1 VLRRLLI
8 PLAALVLVPVAGAA
22 AAPSGVQV
30 APCPGKPG
38 VLCGSLDVPLDRG
51 HPGQG
56 TITVHFQIHRRTDT
70 SKPALEPVLGI
81 EGGPGLASS
90 PSANMYGF
98 LLGPVAERHD
108 LITVDLRGTGASGA
122 IHCPRLQGGVGPYP
136 VSVGRCAQRLGDAAN
151 TYGTAA
157 AVDDVAAILT
167 GLRTGKVDVY
177 GDSYGT
183 YAAQALA
190 VRHPDLVRAVVLD
203 GAFPVDNSF
212 DPFEREESARIRTGW
227 SAVCARALG
236 CPPGDVLDV
245 IGGLAAELDRNPLR
259 GTALDADGFRH
270 HIDLDGAGL
279 AQLVV
284 GADFS
289 YGIFRDLPA
298 AARSYDAG
306 DPAPLL
312 RIAAENDAS
321 GGSGAATLYSEG
333 AYAAV
338 ACHDYPTIWHRSA
351 SLDARRAQ
359 LADAIRA
366 LPEDVFAPFA
376 KDVWLR
382 SQDEN
387 QLVRGCLDWP
397 QPKPADPAV
406 PSGAQYPDM
415 PVLVVNGDLDF
426 ATPLEDAQRAAALFP
441 NSTMVDVHNTGHITA
456 LYDFDFCVSE
466 IVRRFFTTLDAGDT
480 GCASRIE
487 EVHVAPAFPR
497 SLATTPAATGAGT
510 VDGRRAAWA
519 AVATVGDAFARWQLM
534 YSSRGHGLRGGSFTT
549 SGKYFAHSPVSLV
562 FHDARFV
569 PGLRVSGPAVWDRR
583 DLTIDAD
590 VTVTGPNGLHGTLHI
605 TWRTNVQRAVAT
617 VAGTVGGV
625 AVRATTPAL

>member
-1 VLRRLLI
+1 
-8 PLAALVLVPVAGAA
+8 
-22 AAPSGVQV
+22 
-30 APCPGKPG
+30 
-38 VLCGSLDVPLDRG
+38 
-51 HPGQG
+51 
-56 TITVHFQIHRRTDT
+56 
-70 SKPALEPVLGI
+70 
-81 EGGPGLASS
+81 
-90 PSANMYGF
+90 M
-98 LLGPVAERHD
+98 
-108 LITVDLRGTGASGA
+108 
-122 IHCPRLQGGVGPYP
+122 
-136 VSVGRCAQRLGDAAN
+136 
-151 TYGTAA
+151 
-157 AVDDVAAILT
+157 
-167 GLRTGKVDVY
+167 
-177 GDSYGT
+177 
-183 YAAQALA
+183 
-190 VRHPDLVRAVVLD
+190 LD
-203 GAFPVDNSF
+203 GAFPVDDSF

-227 SAVCARALG
+227 SGVCARALG
-236 CPPGDVLDV
+236 CPSGDVLAV
-245 IGGLAAELDRNPLR
+245 IGGLAAALDRHPLH

-270 HIDLDGAGL
+270 RIDLDGAGL

-298 AARSYDAG
+298 AARSYAAG

-312 RIAAENDAS
+312 RLAAENDAS

-338 ACHDYPTIWHRSA
+338 ACHDNPAIWDRSA
-351 SLDARRAQ
+351 SPDKRRLQ

-366 LPEDVFAPFA
+366 LPPNVFAPFA

-397 QPKPADPAV
+397 EPIPADPPV
-406 PSGAQYPDM
+406 PAGARYPDV

-426 ATPLEDAQRAAALFP
+426 ATLLEDAQRAAALFP
-441 NSTMVDVHNTGHITA
+441 NSTMVTVHNTGHITA

-466 IVRRFFTTLDAGDT
+466 IVRRFLTTLDAGDT
-480 GCASRIE
+480 SCASRIE

-497 SLATTPAATGAGT
+497 SLTTTPAASGTGT
-510 VDGRRAAWA
+510 VNGRRAAWA
-519 AVATVGDAFARWQLM
+519 AVATVGDGFARWQLM

-549 SGKYFAHSPVSLV
+549 SGKYFAHSPVKLV

-569 PGLRVSGPAVWDRR
+569 PGLRISGPAVWDRR
-583 DLTIDAD
+583 ALAIDAH
-590 VTVTGPNGLHGTLHI
+590 VTVTGPDGLRGKLHI

-617 VAGTVGGV
+617 VTGTVGGV